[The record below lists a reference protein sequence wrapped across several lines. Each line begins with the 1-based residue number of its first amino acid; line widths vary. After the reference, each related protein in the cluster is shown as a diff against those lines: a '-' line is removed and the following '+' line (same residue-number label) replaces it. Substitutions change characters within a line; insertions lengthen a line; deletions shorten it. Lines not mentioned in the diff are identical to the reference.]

1 MQLSAEQPDLGLGD
15 TSGTGPPAASKPLDD
30 EGAALY
36 SGPEGARDTAA
47 PPLAAQLGQGTVPL
61 SQVLLSS
68 GSSGGGGGGK
78 ETKHACAGDR
88 GSAAV
93 AAPHTPEL
101 HTSGGGSVR
110 GGTVWLTSDTAGAE
124 AEGGSAD
131 LLILLPS
138 PKQPLSSPKQRP
150 SSPIP
155 LEAASCTPFPP
166 EEVLPG
172 GRSALQQAGRAS
184 ILKSPQ
190 SLLPL
195 LLSPWQRSEAQVQA
209 AELEMCGGLLVPG
222 GQLLAAKRAYLLAM
236 QVRLRLETL
245 SAAAYTHIYILKTC
259 QE

>member
-15 TSGTGPPAASKPLDD
+15 TIGTGPPAASKPLDD
-30 EGAALY
+30 EGAAVY

-47 PPLAAQLGQGTVPL
+47 PPLAAQLGQSTVPL

-68 GSSGGGGGGK
+68 GSSGGGGGK
-78 ETKHACAGDR
+78 EAKHACMGDS
-88 GSAAV
+88 GPAAV

-101 HTSGGGSVR
+101 HSSGGGSVR
-110 GGTVWLTSDTAGAE
+110 GGTVWLTSDAAGAE

-138 PKQPLSSPKQRP
+138 PKQPLSSHKQRP
-150 SSPIP
+150 SSPVP
-155 LEAASCTPFPP
+155 LEAASCTPLFPP
-166 EEVLPG
+166 EEVPPG
-172 GRSALQQAGRAS
+172 GRSALQQAEGAPV
-184 ILKSPQ
+184 LKGPQ
-190 SLLPL
+190 SPLLLPL

-236 QVRLRLETL
+236 QVRMGLETL
-245 SAAAYTHIYILKTC
+245 
-259 QE
+259 